1 MKPSTIFIN
10 ISRGPVVNQDDLYE
24 ALVNKQILAAGI
36 DVTCPEPLP
45 PSHPLYQLENCVI
58 TPHIASAETVS
69 RYNLA
74 LLAVKNLLSGLN
86 EGLMLH
92 PVDLTHL

>member
-1 MKPSTIFIN
+1 MKSSAIFIN
-10 ISRGPVVNQDDLYE
+10 ISRGPVVDQDELYE
-24 ALVNKQILAAGI
+24 ALANRRILAAGI

-69 RYNLA
+69 RTK
-74 LLAVKNLLSGLN
+74 LAVLAVNNLLSGVN
-86 EGLMLH
+86 KGFMQC
-92 PVDLTHL
+92 PVNLSHL